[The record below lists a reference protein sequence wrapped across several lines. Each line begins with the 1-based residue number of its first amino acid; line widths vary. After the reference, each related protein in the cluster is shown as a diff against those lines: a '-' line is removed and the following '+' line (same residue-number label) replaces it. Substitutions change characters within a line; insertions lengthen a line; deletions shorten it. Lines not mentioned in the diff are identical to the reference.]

1 MSQDDVHSSGAAG
14 MPDDADSRASDSS
27 VDSPSSAD
35 SQQWELVA
43 QSRLHEEPASAPL
56 QPPDGAAPPL
66 RPRAARPAAPRAD
79 KSKIPVKAYPLK
91 FTGTGAQ
98 YFRVWFVNVLLLI
111 LTLGIYTPWARKRT
125 AEYFFSHSVI
135 ARSPLEFHASI
146 KRMVIGF
153 FIFLGLYKLFD
164 WAISHDNLL
173 LVGLALTSAAVAI
186 PFLWGSAKRFRVTAT
201 RWRGLRLR
209 FGTNWKEIYWASWPV
224 FLMAASWFFAYVGLD
239 MIATFTSPSLLE
251 ETRPTTWL
259 GLSPG
264 SWVLIALA
272 LLVSWL
278 CVVRVLFN
286 YQRLLVQRSYL
297 GIEGGV
303 FRASYWDFVKIW
315 LASTLIGLV
324 GLAVMVGGVG
334 YVLVQSGLVQAYQ
347 CAVQLQQQQT
357 YEDLRDMERPEGV
370 SEQEWQEFL
379 QHMQRQAEQAQ
390 SSRAPASPQ
399 QGGQQPGSALPQ
411 ACEQFDQERLEDWIP
426 SMQQVLLAFLGGLI
440 ALLTGLQAALA
451 YREAAQ
457 HRLVWNRTGISDIAR
472 FRCALSV
479 PGFVWLRMQNWLL
492 TLLTLGFYRPFAR
505 VREYRAKWNS
515 TTVYIRGG
523 VSQIKSLL
531 VIQQEG
537 GALADAV
544 ADFAGFDIIS

>member
-1 MSQDDVHSSGAAG
+1 MSQDDVHGGGAAG
-14 MPDDADSRASDSS
+14 MPDADSSAGDSS
-27 VDSPSSAD
+27 AGALSGAD

-43 QSRLHEEPASAPL
+43 QSRLHEDAAGAPA
-56 QPPDGAAPPL
+56 QPPDGAVPP
-66 RPRAARPAAPRAD
+66 RPRAARPAAARGD

-173 LVGLALTSAAVAI
+173 LVGLALSSAAVAI

-264 SWVLIALA
+264 SWALIALA

-315 LASTLIGLV
+315 LVSTLIGLL
-324 GLAVMVGGVG
+324 GLAVMAGGVG
-334 YVLVQSGLVQAYQ
+334 YLLAQSGLVQAYQ

-357 YEDLRDMERPEGV
+357 YEDLREMERPEGV
-370 SEQEWQEFL
+370 SEEQWQEFL
-379 QHMQRQAEQAQ
+379 QQMQRQAETAPQA
-390 SSRAPASPQ
+390 RGPAPQA
-399 QGGQQPGSALPQ
+399 GGKPQ
-411 ACEQFDQERLEDWIP
+411 ACEQFDEERLEDWIP
-426 SMQQVLLAFLGGLI
+426 SLQQMLLAFLGGLI

-479 PGFVWLRMQNWLL
+479 PGFVWLRLQNWLL

-537 GALADAV
+537 GALADAI
-544 ADFAGFDIIS
+544 ADFAGFDIIT

>member
-1 MSQDDVHSSGAAG
+1 MKQDDVHGSGAAG
-14 MPDDADSRASDSS
+14 ACGADSSADSQS
-27 VDSPSSAD
+27 HAD

-43 QSRLHEEPASAPL
+43 QSRLQEEPAETPL
-56 QPPDGAAPPL
+56 PEAATAPP
-66 RPRAARPAAPRAD
+66 RRRGPVKAD
-79 KSKIPVKAYPLK
+79 KPKIPVKAYPLK
-91 FTGTGAQ
+91 FTGSGAQ

-173 LVGLALTSAAVAI
+173 LVGLALTSAAVAV

-239 MIATFTSPSLLE
+239 MIATFTAPSLLE

-259 GLSPG
+259 GLRPG
-264 SWVLIALA
+264 SWALIALA

-315 LASTLIGLV
+315 LASTLLGLL

-347 CAVQLQQQQT
+347 CAMQLQQQA
-357 YEDLRDMERPEGV
+357 YENLHEMERPEGI

-379 QHMQRQAEQAQ
+379 QHMQRQAGAEPQAKT
-390 SSRAPASPQ
+390 PASQP
-399 QGGQQPGSALPQ
+399 GGQPQ
-411 ACEQFDQERLEDWIP
+411 ACEQFDQEWLQDWAP
-426 SMQQVLLAFLGGLI
+426 SFEQILLALWGGLI
-440 ALLTGLQAALA
+440 ALLTGVQAALA

-457 HRLVWNRTGISDIAR
+457 HRLVWNRTGISDVAR

-479 PGFVWLRMQNWLL
+479 PGFVWLRLQNWLL

-544 ADFAGFDIIS
+544 ADFAGFDIIT

>member
-1 MSQDDVHSSGAAG
+1 MSKDDVHSKGAPVR
-14 MPDDADSRASDSS
+14 PDSD
-27 VDSPSSAD
+27 PEHWA
-35 SQQWELVA
+35 LVA
-43 QSRLHEEPASAPL
+43 QSRLHEEPAEAPL
-56 QPPDGAAPPL
+56 PEAAMPP
-66 RPRAARPAAPRAD
+66 PRRREPVKAD
-79 KSKIPVKAYPLK
+79 KPNIPVKAYPLK

-224 FLMAASWFFAYVGLD
+224 FLMAVSWFLAYVGLD

-259 GLSPG
+259 GLRPG

-324 GLAVMVGGVG
+324 GLAVMAGGAG

-379 QHMQRQAEQAQ
+379 QHMQRQAEAAPQAKGP
-390 SSRAPASPQ
+390 APQP
-399 QGGQQPGSALPQ
+399 GGQPQ

-479 PGFVWLRMQNWLL
+479 PGFVWLRLQNWLL